1 MKLGFETL
9 ANSRRLIYLGALAIF
24 CAAGLKAD
32 TVAYIGSSSGAFGT
46 MDLNTGIFTPLGN
59 SGQTLAGLAVADGT
73 LFATSY
79 HGADGTLV
87 QARVPMSL
95 AAEFERAGRRVAAW
109 DGADITQ
116 SDGGSE

>member
-1 MKLGFETL
+1 MLPYERGDLL
-9 ANSRRLIYLGALAIF
+9 ARAHEEGEVIELR
-24 CAAGLKAD
+24 
-32 TVAYIGSSSGAFGT
+32 
-46 MDLNTGIFTPLGN
+46 
-59 SGQTLAGLAVADGT
+59 
-73 LFATSY
+73 

-116 SDGGSE
+116 SDGGGE